1 MVGRQ
6 RHVPQRTCIGCG
18 TVRPKR
24 ELVRLVRT
32 PAGPVVLD
40 KTGKLSGRGAYVC
53 PDPACIQRAMTLGRL
68 AERLKADAGQI
79 DLDQLREQLKEI
91 AEGVAG
97 GGG

>member
-1 MVGRQ
+1 MGRQ
-6 RHVPQRTCIGCG
+6 RHVPQRTCIGCN

-53 PDPACIQRAMTLGRL
+53 PDPACVERALTLGRL
-68 AERLKADAGQI
+68 TDRLKADPDQI